1 MDHDFWLERWRS
13 GQIGGFHLQETNP
26 RLLAHWPGIEA
37 EHPRRVL
44 VPLCGKS
51 NDLAWLASRP
61 GPDGKPL
68 EVVGVELSREAAVAF
83 FAEHALVPTI
93 ARRGPFECFSHAN
106 LTIAVGDF
114 FAATPE
120 SLLGS
125 FEAAYDRAALI
136 ALPPSM
142 RADYV
147 ATLRRLLAP
156 GAPILLVVMSFD
168 LPGGP
173 PHSIDAQQAR
183 EQHADA
189 EFDLLATNDITAD
202 APNLIARGATH
213 IDEVSAIVRYRHA
226 VAEPNPGGVR
236 R

>member
-13 GQIGGFHLQETNP
+13 GQILGFHLQETNP
-26 RLLAHWPGIEA
+26 RLLAHWPRIEA
-37 EHPRRVL
+37 ERPRRVL

-61 GPDGKPL
+61 GPDGKPV

-83 FAEHALVPTI
+83 FAEHALLPDIVK
-93 ARRGPFECFSHAN
+93 RGPFECFSHAN

-120 SLLGS
+120 SLLGT
-125 FEAAYDRAALI
+125 FDAAYDRAALI

-142 RADYV
+142 RAEYV
-147 ATLRRLLAP
+147 AALRRLLAP
-156 GAPILLVVMSFD
+156 GAPILLVVMAFD
-168 LPGGP
+168 APGGP

-183 EQHADA
+183 EQHAGA
-189 EFDLLATNDITAD
+189 EFELLATDDITAD
-202 APNLIARGATH
+202 LPNLAARGATH
-213 IDEVSAIVRYRHA
+213 VEELTALLRYPLAAI
-226 VAEPNPGGVR
+226 
-236 R
+236 